1 MKMDYIQSE
10 LYEFL
15 LYHTNYTNRIIHL
28 LTGIIYMSCLNVL
41 IYRGRFLIVYLI
53 ILLLT
58 FPSIISSFLSVIS
71 IYAVSE
77 IILKF
82 KKEPLFI
89 YILILLFIIFC
100 FIVPEISHYLNNE
113 NTIIKYES
121 SFTKIVTN
129 IFYFLPFSITSL
141 IINKVK

>member
-10 LYEFL
+10 LDEFL
-15 LYHTNYTNRIIHL
+15 LYHKNYTNRIIHV

-41 IYRGRFLIVYLI
+41 LYKGRFLVIYLI

-58 FPSIISSFLSVIS
+58 FPSIISSLLSVIS

>member
-1 MKMDYIQSE
+1 MDYIQSE

-141 IINKVK
+141 IIKKVK

>member
-1 MKMDYIQSE
+1 MDYIQSE

-89 YILILLFIIFC
+89 YILILLFIIF
-100 FIVPEISHYLNNE
+100 
-113 NTIIKYES
+113 
-121 SFTKIVTN
+121 
-129 IFYFLPFSITSL
+129 
-141 IINKVK
+141 

>member
-1 MKMDYIQSE
+1 MDYIQSE

>member
-1 MKMDYIQSE
+1 MDYIQSE

-82 KKEPLFI
+82 KKQPLFI

-100 FIVPEISHYLNNE
+100 FILPEISHYLNNE

>member
-1 MKMDYIQSE
+1 MDYIQSE

-58 FPSIISSFLSVIS
+58 FPSIISSILSVIS
-71 IYAVSE
+71 IYVVSE

-82 KKEPLFI
+82 KKQPLFI

-113 NTIIKYES
+113 NTIINYES

-141 IINKVK
+141 IIKKVK

>member
-1 MKMDYIQSE
+1 MDYIQSE

-121 SFTKIVTN
+121 SFTKKEKN

>member
-141 IINKVK
+141 IIKKVK

>member
-10 LYEFL
+10 LDEFL
-15 LYHTNYTNRIIHL
+15 LYHKNYSNRIIHV

-41 IYRGRFLIVYLI
+41 LYKGRFLVIYLI

-58 FPSIISSFLSVIS
+58 FPSIISSLLSVIS
-71 IYAVSE
+71 IYATTE

-82 KKEPLFI
+82 KKTPLFL
-89 YILILLFIIFC
+89 YILISLFIICC
-100 FIVPEISHYLNNE
+100 FIVPEVSHYITNE
-113 NTIIKYES
+113 EIVINIQS
-121 SFTKIVTN
+121 LVTKIVTN